1 MAKSFSIKVGAD
13 TSEFLKGMR
22 SANKEI
28 NATTRLGN
36 QLNRS
41 LKLEFNP
48 KVAAEAQ
55 KSFQKA
61 LSLTEEKAKA
71 LRDQLKFLE
80 SQGQVD
86 TESYVKLQTELA
98 KTESNAIKLKKQL
111 DEVKNAKVDELAGR
125 FEKVGGSIESAGKKL
140 TVLSAAAGGAIAGM
154 TKLAK
159 DAVKTGDDIMTLSD
173 QYDMSTTAIQQWQYV
188 AMQSDLSADT
198 LFKSAQKVQRA
209 LGEQLKG
216 NANKATEALDLLG
229 ISFQNFDSTETAFAE
244 IINQLSLVDDHL
256 EQVAI
261 ANDIFGDKL
270 AVNVIPLLKQ
280 GAGAVNEYL
289 SEFAEVGHLSEET
302 VSQLA
307 KLDNEVNKVT
317 AQFNQAKTELGVA
330 MIPIYKALVDILQ
343 NSVIPMVEK
352 LAKWF
357 ENLSPA
363 SQKTILGILGIIAV
377 AGPLIFTIGKMVT
390 GIGGLI
396 KLLGTAKLASLATA
410 AGFAALGGAL
420 VLGLN
425 LIGDWKNMSTIEKIL
440 KALAVAALVAAAAVT
455 VFHASWSLGATIG
468 VIAAAV
474 VAGVAMIKSAGKD
487 IGVEVGDTNQADI
500 MQTANSSD
508 WLKNAGS
515 TSYYNQS
522 NDNYSSAVDNST
534 TTNYIEIKVDNSEM
548 ADEVARKLAIRLQAR
563 R

>member
-13 TSEFLKGMR
+13 TTEFLKGIR

-28 NATTRLGN
+28 NTTTRLGN
-36 QLNRS
+36 QLNKS

-80 SQGQVD
+80 NQGQVD

-111 DEVKNAKVDELAGR
+111 DEVKNAKVDELAGK
-125 FEKVGGSIESAGKKL
+125 FDKVGKSIEGAGKKL
-140 TVLSAAAGGAIAGM
+140 TVLSAAASGMIAGM

-188 AMQSDLSADT
+188 AMQSDVASDT
-198 LFKSAQKVQRA
+198 LFKSAQKVQKA

-216 NANKATEALDLLG
+216 DATKATKALDLLG
-229 ISFQNFDSTETAFAE
+229 ISFQNFDSTEDAFSA
-244 IINQLSLVDDHL
+244 IIGQLSLIDDHL
-256 EQVAI
+256 EQAAI
-261 ANDIFGDKL
+261 ANDIFGDKM
-270 AVNVIPLLKQ
+270 ATNVLPLLKQ
-280 GAGAVNEYL
+280 GASAINEYL
-289 SEFAEVGHLSEET
+289 NEFKEVGHLSEET

-330 MIPIYKALVDILQ
+330 MIPIYQALVDILQ
-343 NSVIPMVEK
+343 NSVIPIVEK

-377 AGPLIFTIGKMVT
+377 AGPLILIIGKMVT

-522 NDNYSSAVDNST
+522 NDNYSSAVDNSS
-534 TTNYIEIKVDNSEM
+534 TTNYIEIKVDSTEM